1 MSIYLSHILTF
12 LPYRPVFFPFQVMIK
27 TLIESYRSKM
37 ASTLEYEV
45 NEILK
50 DVIGTLSRSFDV
62 VLIDGGAGVE
72 QINRMVMKNVDY
84 LVVVS
89 DSRG

>member
-1 MSIYLSHILTF
+1 
-12 LPYRPVFFPFQVMIK
+12 MIK

>member
-1 MSIYLSHILTF
+1 
-12 LPYRPVFFPFQVMIK
+12 
-27 TLIESYRSKM
+27 M